1 MRIVT
6 RDWDRVLTYIFF
18 VLYGAYSIF
27 FPLVSVDKVSD
38 HWVEVLL
45 GVEFMY
51 AGFSMLYGLF
61 RDRYKIW
68 RMGMTVAFIG
78 LATITLVIAA
88 VGGFRVL
95 SYAFLFGAFAMQSL
109 YGIRRERKRR
119 IETEIRRQ
127 LEQIVASAKPGETQ

>member
-1 MRIVT
+1 
-6 RDWDRVLTYIFF
+6 
-18 VLYGAYSIF
+18 
-27 FPLVSVDKVSD
+27 
-38 HWVEVLL
+38 
-45 GVEFMY
+45 
-51 AGFSMLYGLF
+51 
-61 RDRYKIW
+61 
-68 RMGMTVAFIG
+68 
-78 LATITLVIAA
+78 VIAA